1 MNRQLAV
8 GLVFFAAL
16 ASAAYWVTS
25 TELSASSADSIVN
38 ESILEDWG
46 YRSLGSN
53 RVSQT
58 EYQKEVFGEA
68 EIRTQSIRASEA
80 IEGMPGYFC
89 SFVIVE
95 ETYPSVDAASKRR
108 ENLHAHE
115 TGLSSKMNAEFVLRD
130 GFQVQNRVLFAST
143 EVTLFH
149 KVGMPSLLE
158 KIREMEGVISE

>member
-8 GLVFFAAL
+8 GLVFFVAL
-16 ASAAYWVTS
+16 ASAAYWLTS
-25 TELSASSADSIVN
+25 KETNAKSAQSIVN

-46 YRSLGSN
+46 YRSLGTN

-68 EIRTQSIRASEA
+68 EIRTQSIRANEA

-108 ENLHAHE
+108 GNLHAHE
-115 TGLSSKMNAEFVLRD
+115 TGLNSKMNAEFVLRD

-143 EVTLFH
+143 QVTLFH
-149 KVGMPSLLE
+149 EVGMPKLLE
-158 KIREMEGVISE
+158 HLRNLEGVISE